1 MNCGEVLEISHPL
14 FPIGRKTPSFMAAS
28 LFALAAKMARRGANH
43 NRNDAHMDGKTRR
56 IGMETLQIRAKGLR
70 MVKNRALPQP

>member
-28 LFALAAKMARRGANH
+28 LFALAAKMARRGASH
-43 NRNDAHMDGKTRR
+43 NRNDAHMGGETKKTG
-56 IGMETLQIRAKGLR
+56 IES
-70 MVKNRALPQP
+70 LP